1 MAKTVGQVRFYGD
14 EDKRN
19 FPQTLSYVQL
29 QSGSFLSNAYPIT
42 QLGIQTVPGAKI
54 YLNKDKQPIII
65 GVTGIYELNVD
76 GLAQITDLAIAS
88 ETLNV
93 LRDKRNQQYLI
104 IDYISDKEG

>member
-42 QLGIQTVPGAKI
+42 
-54 YLNKDKQPIII
+54 
-65 GVTGIYELNVD
+65 
-76 GLAQITDLAIAS
+76 
-88 ETLNV
+88 
-93 LRDKRNQQYLI
+93 
-104 IDYISDKEG
+104 